1 MRRALAVQVLS
12 RKKVLSVTEDR
23 QLVFEANSVEEA
35 LDAASRQWG
44 VPAEEL
50 RAEVIGSEKGFLGL
64 FGRKLKVEVRVARQ
78 PLIVRGRD
86 FVNDLLALMDLRAS
100 AAVCDEENLVDIKGQ
115 DAEILVGRHGDG
127 LKSMEYL
134 LNLALR
140 DPGAEPRVRLD
151 SNGYR
156 ERRMRSLE
164 RLAEATAR
172 QVVEY
177 GSPIR
182 LDPMLSWERWVIHTT
197 LKDRDD
203 VKTESVGEAPE
214 RKVVVLPKIDASRLQ
229 EGGYRPAASR
239 FPRRRRR

>member
-1 MRRALAVQVLS
+1 M
-12 RKKVLSVTEDR
+12 TEER
-23 QLVFEANSVEEA
+23 YLVFDVNSVEEA
-35 LDAASRQWG
+35 LGAASREWG
-44 VPAEEL
+44 VPEEEL
-50 RAEVIGSEKGFLGL
+50 RAEVIGSEKVFLGL
-64 FGRKLKVEVRVARQ
+64 FGKKLKVEVRPVAL
-78 PLIVRGRD
+78 PLIRKGQV
-86 FVNDLLALMDLRAS
+86 FVNALLELMNLRAG
-100 AAVCDEENLVDIKGQ
+100 ATLREEDNVIDIEGP
-115 DAEILVGRHGDG
+115 DAEILVGRKGDG

-177 GSPIR
+177 GLPIR

-197 LKDRDD
+197 LKDRED
-203 VKTESVGEAPE
+203 VKTESVGESPE

-229 EGGYRPAASR
+229 EEGAYRASKPR
-239 FPRRRRR
+239 SYHCRRR

>member
-1 MRRALAVQVLS
+1 MTDDKHVIDD
-12 RKKVLSVTEDR
+12 KH
-23 QLVFEANSVEEA
+23 LVFDVNTVEEA
-35 LDAASRQWG
+35 LDLASRQWG

-50 RAEVIGSEKGFLGL
+50 RSEVIGSEKVFLGL
-64 FGRKLKVEVRVARQ
+64 FGKKLKVEVTLPERS
-78 PLIVRGRD
+78 LLCRGRD
-86 FVNDLLALMDLRAS
+86 FVDDLLKLMDLRADT
-100 AAVCDEENLVDIKGQ
+100 VLREEENVVDIEGQ

-140 DPGAEPRVRLD
+140 DPGSQPRVRLD

-156 ERRMRSLE
+156 ERRIRSLE

-177 GSPIR
+177 GVPIR
-182 LDPMLSWERWVIHTT
+182 LDPMLSWERWVIHTS
-197 LKDRDD
+197 LKDRED

-214 RKVVVLPKIDASRLQ
+214 RKVVVMPKIDAVKLQ
-229 EGGYRPAASR
+229 EGSGYRPASSR
-239 FPRRRRR
+239 FPHRRRRR

>member
-1 MRRALAVQVLS
+1 M
-12 RKKVLSVTEDR
+12 TEER
-23 QLVFEANSVEEA
+23 HLVFDVNSVEEA

-44 VPAEEL
+44 IPREDL
-50 RAEVIGSEKGFLGL
+50 QAEVVGAEKGFLGL
-64 FGRKLKVEVRVARQ
+64 FGKKLKVAVHPVEQ
-78 PLIVRGRD
+78 PLLYRGRD
-86 FVNDLLALMDLRAS
+86 FVEELLALMDLRAGS
-100 AAVCDEENLVDIKGQ
+100 VLREEENTVDIEGQ

-127 LKSMEYL
+127 LKALEYL

-140 DPGAEPRVRLD
+140 DPSAEPRVRLD

-177 GSPIR
+177 GRPIR

-203 VKTESVGEAPE
+203 VKTESVGEAPD
-214 RKVVVLPKIDASRLQ
+214 RKVVVLPKVDASRLQ
-229 EGGYRPAASR
+229 EGSYRPSTSR
-239 FPRRRRR
+239 PPYHRRRR

>member
-1 MRRALAVQVLS
+1 M
-12 RKKVLSVTEDR
+12 TEDR
-23 QLVFEANSVEEA
+23 RLVFEVNSVEEA

-44 VPAEEL
+44 LPAEVLE
-50 RAEVIGSEKGFLGL
+50 AEVVGTEKGFLGLGL
-64 FGRKLKVEVRVARQ
+64 FGRKLKVEVRSVEPSLLQRS
-78 PLIVRGRD
+78 RD
-86 FVNDLLALMDLRAS
+86 FVNELLTLMDLRAN
-100 AAVCDEENLVDIKGQ
+100 AVLREEEGTVDIEGQ
-115 DAEILVGRHGDG
+115 DSEVLVGRHGDG
-127 LKSMEYL
+127 LKAMEYL

-177 GSPIR
+177 GAPIR

-203 VKTESVGEAPE
+203 VKTESVGESPE
-214 RKVVVLPKIDASRLQ
+214 RKVVVLPKIDAAKLQ
-229 EGGYRPAASR
+229 EGGGYRPATSR
-239 FPRRRRR
+239 FSHHRRRR

>member
-1 MRRALAVQVLS
+1 M
-12 RKKVLSVTEDR
+12 TEDR
-23 QLVFEANSVEEA
+23 HLVFDVNSVEEA
-35 LDAASRQWG
+35 LGMASSQWG
-44 VPAEEL
+44 IPVEDL
-50 RAEVIGSEKGFLGL
+50 RAEVIGSEKVFLGL
-64 FGRKLKVEVRVARQ
+64 FGKKLKVEVRPAEL
-78 PLIVRGRD
+78 PLIRKGQE
-86 FVNDLLALMDLRAS
+86 FVNALLDLMDLRAN
-100 AAVCDEENLVDIKGQ
+100 AVLREEENIVDIEGQ

-140 DPGAEPRVRLD
+140 DPGTEPRVRLD

-156 ERRMRSLE
+156 DRRMRSLE

-177 GSPIR
+177 GTPIR

-197 LKDRDD
+197 LKDRED
-203 VKTESVGEAPE
+203 VKTESVGDSPE
-214 RKVVVLPKIDASRLQ
+214 RKVVVFPRMDPSRLQ
-229 EGGYRPAASR
+229 EEGGYRPVASR

>member
-1 MRRALAVQVLS
+1 MTDDKHVIDD
-12 RKKVLSVTEDR
+12 KH
-23 QLVFEANSVEEA
+23 LVFDVNTVEEA
-35 LDAASRQWG
+35 LDLASRQWG

-50 RAEVIGSEKGFLGL
+50 RSEVIGSEKVFLGL
-64 FGRKLKVEVRVARQ
+64 FGKKLKVEVTLPERS
-78 PLIVRGRD
+78 LLCRGRD
-86 FVNDLLALMDLRAS
+86 FVDDLLKLMDLRADT
-100 AAVCDEENLVDIKGQ
+100 VLREEENVVDIEGQ

-140 DPGAEPRVRLD
+140 DPGSQPRVRLD

-156 ERRMRSLE
+156 ERRIRSLE

-177 GSPIR
+177 GVPIR
-182 LDPMLSWERWVIHTT
+182 LDPMLSWERWVIHTS
-197 LKDRDD
+197 LKDRED

-214 RKVVVLPKIDASRLQ
+214 RKVVVMPKIDAAKLQ
-229 EGGYRPAASR
+229 EGSGYRPASPR
-239 FPRRRRR
+239 FPHRRRRR

>member
-1 MRRALAVQVLS
+1 MTDDKHVIDD
-12 RKKVLSVTEDR
+12 KH
-23 QLVFEANSVEEA
+23 LVFDVNTVEEA
-35 LDAASRQWG
+35 LDLASRQWG

-50 RAEVIGSEKGFLGL
+50 RSEVIGSEKVFLGL
-64 FGRKLKVEVRVARQ
+64 FGKKLKVEVTLPERSLLCKGQ
-78 PLIVRGRD
+78 D
-86 FVNDLLALMDLRAS
+86 FVDDLLKLMDLRADT
-100 AAVCDEENLVDIKGQ
+100 VLREEENVVDIEGQ

-140 DPGAEPRVRLD
+140 DPGSQPRVRLD

-156 ERRMRSLE
+156 ERRIRSLE

-177 GSPIR
+177 GVPIR
-182 LDPMLSWERWVIHTT
+182 LDPMLSWERWVIHTS
-197 LKDRDD
+197 LKDRED

-214 RKVVVLPKIDASRLQ
+214 RKVVVMPKIDAAKLQ
-229 EGGYRPAASR
+229 EGSGYRSASSR
-239 FPRRRRR
+239 FPHRRRRR

>member
-1 MRRALAVQVLS
+1 M
-12 RKKVLSVTEDR
+12 
-23 QLVFEANSVEEA
+23 
-35 LDAASRQWG
+35 
-44 VPAEEL
+44 
-50 RAEVIGSEKGFLGL
+50 L
-64 FGRKLKVEVRVARQ
+64 FR
-78 PLIVRGRD
+78 
-86 FVNDLLALMDLRAS
+86 S
-100 AAVCDEENLVDIKGQ
+100 GQ

-127 LKSMEYL
+127 LKALEYL

-140 DPGAEPRVRLD
+140 DPSAEPRVRLD

-177 GSPIR
+177 GRPIR

-203 VKTESVGEAPE
+203 VKTESVGEAPD
-214 RKVVVLPKIDASRLQ
+214 RKVVVLPKVDALRLQ
-229 EGGYRPAASR
+229 EGSYRPSTSR
-239 FPRRRRR
+239 SPYHRRRR

>member
-1 MRRALAVQVLS
+1 MTDDKHVIDD
-12 RKKVLSVTEDR
+12 KH
-23 QLVFEANSVEEA
+23 LVFDVNTVEEA
-35 LDAASRQWG
+35 LDLASRQWG

-50 RAEVIGSEKGFLGL
+50 RSEVIGSEKVFLGL
-64 FGRKLKVEVRVARQ
+64 FGKKLKVEVTLPERS
-78 PLIVRGRD
+78 LLCRGRD
-86 FVNDLLALMDLRAS
+86 FVDDLLKLMDLRADT
-100 AAVCDEENLVDIKGQ
+100 VLREEENVVDIKGQ

-140 DPGAEPRVRLD
+140 DPGSQPRVRLD

-156 ERRMRSLE
+156 KRRIRSLE

-177 GSPIR
+177 GVPIR
-182 LDPMLSWERWVIHTT
+182 LDPMLSWERWVIHTS
-197 LKDRDD
+197 LKDRED

-214 RKVVVLPKIDASRLQ
+214 RKVVVMPKIDAAKLQ
-229 EGGYRPAASR
+229 EDSGYRPASSR
-239 FPRRRRR
+239 FPHRRRRR

>member
-1 MRRALAVQVLS
+1 MTDDKHVIDD
-12 RKKVLSVTEDR
+12 KH
-23 QLVFEANSVEEA
+23 LVFDVNTVEEA
-35 LDAASRQWG
+35 LDLASRQWG

-50 RAEVIGSEKGFLGL
+50 RSEVIGSEKGFLGL
-64 FGRKLKVEVRVARQ
+64 FGKKLKVEVTLPERS
-78 PLIVRGRD
+78 LLCRGRD
-86 FVNDLLALMDLRAS
+86 FVDDLLKLMELRAHT
-100 AAVCDEENLVDIKGQ
+100 VLREEENVVDIEGQ

-140 DPGAEPRVRLD
+140 DPGSQPRVRLD

-156 ERRMRSLE
+156 ERRIRSLE

-177 GSPIR
+177 GVPIR
-182 LDPMLSWERWVIHTT
+182 LDPMLSWERWVIHTS
-197 LKDRDD
+197 LKDRED

-214 RKVVVLPKIDASRLQ
+214 RKVVVMPKMKL
-229 EGGYRPAASR
+229 
-239 FPRRRRR
+239 

>member
-1 MRRALAVQVLS
+1 MTGDRH
-12 RKKVLSVTEDR
+12 VTDDKH
-23 QLVFEANSVEEA
+23 LVFDVNTVEEA
-35 LDAASRQWG
+35 LALASQQWG

-50 RAEVIGSEKGFLGL
+50 RSEVIGSEKGFLGL
-64 FGRKLKVEVRVARQ
+64 FGKKLKVEVTLPERS
-78 PLIVRGRD
+78 LLCRGRD
-86 FVNDLLALMDLRAS
+86 FVDDLLKLMDLRAET
-100 AAVCDEENLVDIKGQ
+100 VLREEENVVDIEGQ

-140 DPGAEPRVRLD
+140 DPGSQPRVRLD

-156 ERRMRSLE
+156 KRRIRSLE

-177 GSPIR
+177 GVPIR
-182 LDPMLSWERWVIHTT
+182 LDPMLSWERWVIHTS
-197 LKDRDD
+197 LKDRED

-214 RKVVVLPKIDASRLQ
+214 RKVVVMPKIDAAKLQ
-229 EGGYRPAASR
+229 EGGGYRPASSR
-239 FPRRRRR
+239 FPHRRRRR

>member
-1 MRRALAVQVLS
+1 MS
-12 RKKVLSVTEDR
+12 EDR
-23 QLVFEANSVEEA
+23 QLVFEVSSVEEA
-35 LDAASRQWG
+35 LSAASRRWG
-44 VPAEEL
+44 VPEEEL
-50 RAEVIGSEKGFLGL
+50 RAEVIGSDKGFLGL
-64 FGRKLKVEVRVARQ
+64 FGKKLRVEVRPVEQ
-78 PLIVRGRD
+78 PPVEASLLHRGRD
-86 FVNDLLALMDLRAS
+86 FVNELLNLMDLRAD
-100 AAVCDEENLVDIKGQ
+100 AVLLEEENTVEIEGQ

-172 QVVEY
+172 QVLEY
-177 GSPIR
+177 GAPIR

-197 LKDRDD
+197 LKDRED
-203 VKTESVGEAPE
+203 VRTESVGEAPD
-214 RKVVVLPKIDASRLQ
+214 RKVVVLPRIDASRLQ
-229 EGGYRPAASR
+229 EGGGCRPVSSRSVHRKRRYRA
-239 FPRRRRR
+239 

>member
-1 MRRALAVQVLS
+1 MTDDKHVIDD
-12 RKKVLSVTEDR
+12 KH
-23 QLVFEANSVEEA
+23 LVFDVNTVEEA
-35 LDAASRQWG
+35 LDLASRQWG

-50 RAEVIGSEKGFLGL
+50 RSEVIGSEKVFLGL
-64 FGRKLKVEVRVARQ
+64 FGKKLKVEVTLPERS
-78 PLIVRGRD
+78 LLCRGRD
-86 FVNDLLALMDLRAS
+86 FVDDLLKLMDLRADT
-100 AAVCDEENLVDIKGQ
+100 VLREEENVVDIEGQ

-140 DPGAEPRVRLD
+140 DPGSQPRVRLD

-156 ERRMRSLE
+156 ERRIRSLE

-177 GSPIR
+177 GVPIR
-182 LDPMLSWERWVIHTT
+182 LDPMLSWERWVIHTS
-197 LKDRDD
+197 LKDRED

-214 RKVVVLPKIDASRLQ
+214 RKVVVMPKIDAAKLQ
-229 EGGYRPAASR
+229 EGSGYRPASSH
-239 FPRRRRR
+239 FPHRRRRR